1 MNKKLQDALNTQINN
16 EMYSAYL
23 YLGMAAYCESKNL
36 PGFSHWLKIQAKEET
51 AHAMK
56 FFEFLNDRG
65 VRVTLQAIP
74 QPPAEFSSAQDVFE
88 KTLGH
93 ERKVTAMIDRLYA
106 IAQETQDNASEVF
119 LQWFINEQV
128 EEEKNATV
136 VVETMKMIKPDSA
149 ALIML
154 DRELAKRE

>member
-1 MNKKLQDALNTQINN
+1 MNKKLQDALNKQINN

-23 YLGMAAYCESKNL
+23 YLAMAAYCESKNL
-36 PGFSHWLKIQAKEET
+36 QGFSHWLKVQAKEET

-65 VRVTLQAIP
+65 VRVALQAIP
-74 QPPAEFSSAQDVFE
+74 QPPEEFASAQGVFE
-88 KTLGH
+88 KTLDH
-93 ERKVTAMIDRLYA
+93 EKKVTAMIDRLYA
-106 IAQETQDNASEVF
+106 MAQETGDNASEVF

-128 EEEKNATV
+128 EEEKSATV
-136 VVETMKMIKPDSA
+136 VVETLKMIKPDSA